1 MKILINLQ
9 KSSSH
14 EPVAGMHLIFSME
27 YPWGKEIQVYSNK
40 VSGVIIMTMSLKR
53 TNFYKGLFSKKIEK
67 SFFHESL
74 V

>member
-27 YPWGKEIQVYSNK
+27 HPWGKEIQVYSNK
-40 VSGVIIMTMSLKR
+40 VPRVMYGSNPLHSNI
-53 TNFYKGLFSKKIEK
+53 
-67 SFFHESL
+67 
-74 V
+74 